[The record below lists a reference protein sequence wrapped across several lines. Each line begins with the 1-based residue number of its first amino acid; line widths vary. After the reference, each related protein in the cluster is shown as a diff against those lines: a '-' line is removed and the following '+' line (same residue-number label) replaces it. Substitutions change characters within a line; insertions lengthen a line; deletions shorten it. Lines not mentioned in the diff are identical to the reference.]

1 MKSLFSIFILFIAL
15 VTLTACANN
24 AQTSIITIDDSD
36 SITTIM
42 VSGELIEDE
51 VHFNNDKYDI
61 SIQALGDNLFHL
73 DAKITFKRIDKE
85 TGDELVSSNQIV
97 TRVRAEPEEKVTIGA
112 LDSWSESVQKD
123 GCVIETRVEKR
134 YVLKILKSS

>member
-1 MKSLFSIFILFIAL
+1 
-15 VTLTACANN
+15 
-24 AQTSIITIDDSD
+24 
-36 SITTIM
+36 M